1 MIIDVIACKKV
12 AAKKKGK
19 INVWQRTAAS
29 GNKKEQPGKKYIE
42 ITVGTL
48 PTQYGSKSDSLIK
61 SFFLIENFFVHFLNT
76 ASMSISRHDIR

>member
-1 MIIDVIACKKV
+1 VIACKKV

-29 GNKKEQPGKKYIE
+29 GNEKEQPGKEYIE

-48 PTQYGSKSDSLIK
+48 PKSDSHIK
-61 SFFLIENFFVHFLNT
+61 SFFLIENFFMHFLNT